1 MAVIALDLDGTVGN
15 YSKLLH
21 SDSLKNGIIKGSK
34 YVEPKTYGMIEKGYF
49 NSKEQF
55 LKAHKLLCS
64 DVNGGIGRMELLEDG
79 VDHAVREWQKQGYEV
94 IVTTARLMRDH
105 DDKLHAKVI
114 KDTKKW
120 VMENIPTVDDI
131 AIVRGGEKQSVNAD
145 VYIDDSPHEIDNLRK
160 DGYKVLI
167 RHQLYNK
174 NIKGNRVVSLHDVLP
189 NIETML

>member
-21 SDSLKNGIIKGSK
+21 SDSFKNGIIQDGN

-49 NSKEQF
+49 DSKEQF
-55 LKAHKLLCS
+55 LKAHKILCS
-64 DVNGGIGRMELLEDG
+64 NIYGGIGRMDLLEDG
-79 VDHAVREWQKQGYEV
+79 VDQAIQEWQKQGHEV
-94 IVTTARLMRDH
+94 IVTTARLMPDH
-105 DDKLHAKVI
+105 DDNLHKKVI
-114 KDTKKW
+114 KDTKQW

-145 VYIDDSPHEIDNLRK
+145 IYIDDSPHEIANLRK

-174 NIKGNRVVSLHDVLP
+174 DIDGNRVCSLHDVLP
-189 NIETML
+189 NINVML